1 MGIKLGDISPFAGA
15 MTGKGIF
22 GKGLAKLADSGAGF
36 LIPASYMAQSQ
47 RNKND
52 RRTAATAAEAA
63 AIKKAEFDAKRRGAA
78 AGMGGRGAPIMAG
91 DVDAMMGR
99 SAQSDVS
106 GMKKGGK
113 LPDLTGDGKVT
124 RADVLK
130 GRGVPGFKKGS
141 KVSAAQAV
149 HKHERAK
156 HKGQPLTKMAKGGST
171 ASKRGDGCCSK
182 GKTKGR
188 FV

>member
-1 MGIKLGDISPFAGA
+1 MGIMKKLGKSGMF
-15 MTGKGIF
+15 
-22 GKGLAKLADSGAGF
+22 GLAGLAATNKGAVNKIARNGGLGLIGMALAKKKAAQGAGGVRGR
-36 LIPASYMAQSQ
+36 PAVEDIMMAEQVP
-47 RNKND
+47 
-52 RRTAATAAEAA
+52 
-63 AIKKAEFDAKRRGAA
+63 
-78 AGMGGRGAPIMAG
+78 AGRAAPIMAG

-99 SAQSDVS
+99 SAQNDMS

-113 LPDLTGDGKVT
+113 I
-124 RADVLK
+124 
-130 GRGVPGFKKGS
+130 
-141 KVSAAQAV
+141 SAVKAV

-171 ASKRGDGCCSK
+171 ASKRADGCATK

>member
-1 MGIKLGDISPFAGA
+1 MGIMKKLGKSGMF
-15 MTGKGIF
+15 
-22 GKGLAKLADSGAGF
+22 GLAGLAATNKGAVNKIARNGGLGLIGMALAKKKAAQGAGGMRGR
-36 LIPASYMAQSQ
+36 PAVEDIMMAEQVP
-47 RNKND
+47 
-52 RRTAATAAEAA
+52 
-63 AIKKAEFDAKRRGAA
+63 
-78 AGMGGRGAPIMAG
+78 AGRAAPIMAG

-99 SAQSDVS
+99 SAQNDMS

-113 LPDLTGDGKVT
+113 I
-124 RADVLK
+124 
-130 GRGVPGFKKGS
+130 
-141 KVSAAQAV
+141 SAVKAV

-171 ASKRGDGCCSK
+171 ASKRADGCATK

>member
-1 MGIKLGDISPFAGA
+1 MGIMKKLGKSGMF
-15 MTGKGIF
+15 
-22 GKGLAKLADSGAGF
+22 GLAGLAATNKGAVNKIARNGGLGLIGMALAKKKAAQGAGGMRGR
-36 LIPASYMAQSQ
+36 PAVEDIMMAEQVP
-47 RNKND
+47 
-52 RRTAATAAEAA
+52 
-63 AIKKAEFDAKRRGAA
+63 
-78 AGMGGRGAPIMAG
+78 AGRAAPIMAG

-99 SAQSDVS
+99 SAQNDMS

-113 LPDLTGDGKVT
+113 I
-124 RADVLK
+124 
-130 GRGVPGFKKGS
+130 
-141 KVSAAQAV
+141 SAVKAV

-171 ASKRGDGCCSK
+171 ASKRGDGCATK